1 MVKQRCGKEQNHIK
15 FPYNIGTFEH
25 IINPMNLKKKKKKK
39 IFSLGSIKYQEDSF
53 KYIITFILILVGDTK
68 LNHTSEFNNKIIEIK
83 SNRINLF
90 FFCLSLFFDI
100 FFIKITNL
108 EFV

>member
-25 IINPMNLKKKKKKK
+25 IINPMNYKKKKKNKK
-39 IFSLGSIKYQEDSF
+39 KKFFSLGSIKYQENSF

-83 SNRINLF
+83 SNRINLSF
-90 FFCLSLFFDI
+90 FVFLFFQY
-100 FFIKITNL
+100 FFYKDN
-108 EFV
+108 